1 LGGVSEDAP
10 RQGRDESEEERLD
23 RQLIELLN
31 EVRVAIPGVQ
41 VLFAFLLVVPFS
53 ARWERTTE
61 LQRDAY
67 FSTLLLTAGATA
79 LLMAPAAIHRVRF
92 RMGDKRTIV
101 EWAHRLTI
109 AGMAVLGVAMAG
121 AVFLVTDVLYE
132 VTSAAIAAGGVLGL
146 IVGLWFVLPL
156 SRRFYHRGE
165 RPRT

>member
-1 LGGVSEDAP
+1 MSEHVP
-10 RQGRDESEEERLD
+10 RLGRDESEEERLD

-61 LQRDAY
+61 LQRYAY

-101 EWAHRLTI
+101 EWGHRLTI
-109 AGMAVLGVAMAG
+109 VGLAVLGVAMAG

-132 VTSAAIAAGGVLGL
+132 VTSAAIAAGAVLAL

-165 RPRT
+165 GPGT